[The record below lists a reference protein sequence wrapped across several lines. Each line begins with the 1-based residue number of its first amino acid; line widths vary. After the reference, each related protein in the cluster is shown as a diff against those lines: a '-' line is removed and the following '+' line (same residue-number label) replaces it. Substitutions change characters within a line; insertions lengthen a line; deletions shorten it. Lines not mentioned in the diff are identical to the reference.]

1 MIIHE
6 KRTNTAGAE
15 ETNLR
20 LLLENIK
27 KMQIIHETG
36 HTCYADSREWQ
47 NCAYGWHNPLFPPE
61 YRACCLKGESFTA
74 NPSSDL
80 YYFMACYYET
90 ITGQKAPYNFE
101 LDHIWKERLFI
112 CFKER
117 GSVYGTAVL
126 HIIANCTRWKKRKR
140 IQNAGEL
147 LKTEDIRVLTDISAW
162 ISLSCRPER
171 N

>member
-1 MIIHE
+1 MTMYQ
-6 KRTNTAGAE
+6 KRRKAAGAE

-27 KMQIIHETG
+27 KMQTIHKAGGTY
-36 HTCYADSREWQ
+36 YANSKEWQ

-61 YRACCLKGESFTA
+61 YRSCCLKGESFTA

-80 YYFMACYYET
+80 YYFMACYYEN

-101 LDHIWKERLFI
+101 LDHIWKDRLFA
-112 CFKER
+112 CFSEW
-117 GSVYGTAVL
+117 SPTHQMAVL
-126 HIIANCTRWKKRKR
+126 HIIANCTRWKKGKR

-147 LKTEDIRVLTDISAW
+147 LNMEDVRTLTNTKTFLT
-162 ISLSCRPER
+162 R
-171 N
+171 